1 MNLKHL
7 TNLTKNLPNT
17 PTMPVLFMGH
27 GNPMNAIEENSFVQ
41 EMRNIVKRIPPP
53 KLILCISAHWETL
66 GTKVTAMETPQ
77 TIHDFFGF
85 PQALFEV
92 QYPAPGSR
100 EWAIYIK
107 DLLSGNRVS
116 LDETWGLDHGAW
128 SVIKHMYPEAN
139 IPVIELSLDYRK
151 SPKEHYELARDL
163 HSLRNKGVL
172 VLGSGNNVHNL
183 RALDWRKINDHFAFD
198 WALEANEKMKDFM
211 LRHEHEKLINFS
223 AQGTA
228 FQLSIPTPEHYL
240 PMLYTLSLQNENDQL
255 SFFNDAPVGGSLF
268 MTSVI
273 LEAS

>member
-1 MNLKHL
+1 M
-7 TNLTKNLPNT
+7 
-17 PTMPVLFMGH
+17 
-27 GNPMNAIEENSFVQ
+27 
-41 EMRNIVKRIPPP
+41 
-53 KLILCISAHWETL
+53 
-66 GTKVTAMETPQ
+66 
-77 TIHDFFGF
+77 
-85 PQALFEV
+85 
-92 QYPAPGSR
+92 
-100 EWAIYIK
+100 
-107 DLLSGNRVS
+107 
-116 LDETWGLDHGAW
+116 
-128 SVIKHMYPEAN
+128 
-139 IPVIELSLDYRK
+139 
-151 SPKEHYELARDL
+151 
-163 HSLRNKGVL
+163 L

-183 RALDWRKINDHFAFD
+183 RAIDWRKINDNFAFD

>member
-107 DLLSGNRVS
+107 DLLSGNSVS

-183 RALDWRKINDHFAFD
+183 RAIDWRKINDNFAFD